1 MLYGVRTFFVLALV
15 VSCYLAWVSISQG
28 RALGCGPESNCDR
41 VLQSRWSSWFG
52 VPVSVLAL
60 AADLWVLG
68 WSLRLG
74 PATPPA
80 LQRKAWAA
88 VFPAGILVAGA
99 AVWFVALQVFVV
111 RAICPYCMLAHAS
124 GFAGALLLLV
134 ALPFRAEIPPT
145 EVERGVYLPAGW
157 GKRGAGIALV
167 GLAALAAGQ
176 WVYTPKSYVVTPQ
189 ASAPPATNVPAT
201 PTALSTASN
210 TAKRSAAS
218 SSSAPPAS
226 VTSPAVAPSPAVAA
240 PSPAPRLFPVY
251 GGRIQ
256 LDLDQVPSIGS
267 TTNELIMVSLF
278 DYTCHHCRAMH
289 PLLTEAQRLFKDRLA
304 IVSLPMPLDPGCN
317 PTMQRPNPLHTNAC
331 AYALLGLIVWRA
343 DRNAHAAFD
352 DWLMT
357 GERPPPLADAQ
368 AKAAELVGL
377 SRLEKAAQD
386 PWVEAQLRQDVAVY
400 EQAYQLRQGS
410 MPQLL
415 LGSNLAVGTYPRDEL
430 LKLLEQNLGLK
441 AAP

>member
-1 MLYGVRTFFVLALV
+1 
-15 VSCYLAWVSISQG
+15 
-28 RALGCGPESNCDR
+28 
-41 VLQSRWSSWFG
+41 
-52 VPVSVLAL
+52 VLAL

-88 VFPAGILVAGA
+88 LFPAVILVAGA

-124 GFAGALLLLV
+124 GFAGAILLLV
-134 ALPFRAEIPPT
+134 TLPFRAEVPPT
-145 EVERGVYLPAGW
+145 EVERGVYLTAGW

-176 WVYTPKSYVVTPQ
+176 VVYTPKSYIVTPQ
-189 ASAPPATNVPAT
+189 ASAPPATKVPAT
-201 PTALSTASN
+201 ATALSTASN
-210 TAKRSAAS
+210 VVKSPVAS
-218 SSSAPPAS
+218 NSSAPPTS
-226 VTSPAVAPSPAVAA
+226 VT
-240 PSPAPRLFPVY
+240 SPAPRLFPVY

-289 PLLTEAQRLFKDRLA
+289 PRLTEAQQLFKDRLA

-331 AYALLGLIVWRA
+331 AYARLGLIVWRA

-357 GERPPPLADAQ
+357 GERPPPLAEAQ

-377 SRLEKAAQD
+377 SRLEKASQD
-386 PWVEAQLRQDVAVY
+386 PWIEAQLRQDVAVY

-415 LGSNLAVGTYPRDEL
+415 LGSNLAVGTYARDEL